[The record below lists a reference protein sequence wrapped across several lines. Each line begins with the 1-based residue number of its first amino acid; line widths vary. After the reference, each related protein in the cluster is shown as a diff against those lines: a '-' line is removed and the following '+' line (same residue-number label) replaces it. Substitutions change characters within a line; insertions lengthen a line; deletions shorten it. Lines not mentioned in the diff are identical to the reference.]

1 MDRKYKIKIRFKKI
15 IKTRKTVIK
24 LKVKEQKVYM
34 KALLL
39 IFQLHKNQ
47 KKMNKIRIMAIN
59 LRRKKIKKII
69 VLNQMKKIKRKR
81 IIQIKKDLTKQ
92 HLVKTVIIKANNK
105 LITNLARLTKM
116 G

>member
-1 MDRKYKIKIRFKKI
+1 
-15 IKTRKTVIK
+15 
-24 LKVKEQKVYM
+24 
-34 KALLL
+34 
-39 IFQLHKNQ
+39 
-47 KKMNKIRIMAIN
+47 
-59 LRRKKIKKII
+59 
-69 VLNQMKKIKRKR
+69 MKKIKRKR